1 MTRRSSRRTW
11 ERRSVLEVR
20 NIDVFYGDVQV
31 IWDVSFDVKEGEV
44 VALIGANGAGKST
57 TLKTISGL
65 LRPRRGSVSFNGE
78 NLAVVEAYHRIDL
91 GMALCPEARRLFV
104 EMTVEENLDMGSLRG
119 EAKKR
124 RAQTKELVYSLFP
137 RLRER
142 QKQLAGTLSGG
153 EQQMVAIGR
162 GLMSLPKLL
171 MFDEPSLGL
180 APILVREIF
189 DVIRKIRTEGTTVL
203 IVEQNVK
210 QTLTIAD
217 RAYVLEHGRV
227 GMQGTGSGL
236 LNDPHVK
243 AAYLGLLPVVRREA
257 SGDERRLSAL
267 MLC

>member
-1 MTRRSSRRTW
+1 M
-11 ERRSVLEVR
+11 LEVR

-31 IWDVSFDVKEGEV
+31 LWDVSFDVKQGEV

-57 TLKTISGL
+57 TLKAVSGL
-65 LRPRRGSVSFNGE
+65 LRPRRGEVLLDGTALRSVEPYN
-78 NLAVVEAYHRIDL
+78 RIDK

-104 EMTVEENLDMGSLRG
+104 EMSVEENLDMGSLKG
-119 EAKKR
+119 AAR
-124 RAQTKELVYSLFP
+124 RRRERTKEMVFGLFP

-142 QKQLAGTLSGG
+142 RKQLSGTLSGG

-162 GLMSLPKLL
+162 GLMALPRLL

-189 DVIRKIRTEGTTVL
+189 DVIKKIRQEGTTVL

-227 GMQGTGSGL
+227 AMQGTGKDL

-243 AAYLGLLPVVRREA
+243 TAYLG
-257 SGDERRLSAL
+257 
-267 MLC
+267 M